1 MGLMSYIHKQLL
13 KRGLL
18 SDILPD
24 EDDFGDGDVLEREAV
39 RQEIQARAADER
51 EIEREVAAAV
61 RRLRELDRRN
71 HYGESLRRA
80 FGGR

>member
-1 MGLMSYIHKQLL
+1 MSYIHKRLL

-18 SDILPD
+18 LDILPS
-24 EDDFGDGDVLEREAV
+24 EDDLGVIDSTEREAV
-39 RQEIQARAADER
+39 RAEIEARAAQER

-61 RRLRELDRRN
+61 RRLRELDKRN